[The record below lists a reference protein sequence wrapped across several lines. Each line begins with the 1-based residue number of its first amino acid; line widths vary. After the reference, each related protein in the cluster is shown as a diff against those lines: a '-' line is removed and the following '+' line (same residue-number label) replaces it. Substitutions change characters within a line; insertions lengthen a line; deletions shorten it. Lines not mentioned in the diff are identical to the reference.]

1 MLAIFN
7 YEPAILALEGVW
19 RKSEER
25 VWSDSEARKLR
36 TEFAGLKCKLDNK
49 RQNARTRIV

>member
-7 YEPAILALEGVW
+7 YEPAILALEG
-19 RKSEER
+19 